1 MIDVRPVGAHSPA
14 QHEESER
21 TSVIRLGFWAAFGIT
36 SPKPTD
42 GKRDT
47 DLLDQPMM
55 AEIWRGGGNR

>member
-1 MIDVRPVGAHSPA
+1 MR
-14 QHEESER
+14 HEESER
-21 TSVIRLGFWAAFGIT
+21 TSAIRLGFWAAFGIT

-55 AEIWRGGGNR
+55 AEIRRGGGNR